1 MEQME
6 QVGFYWVG
14 LIFWLL
20 IGIALLLLVW
30 GLWKKSWI
38 VLLVSGIALLLP
50 SLYFGGAEN
59 WFRLLVLLPLIPFVL
74 AFYTKKTKQS

>member
-1 MEQME
+1 ME
-6 QVGFYWVG
+6 QVGFYWVS

-20 IGIALLLLVW
+20 IGVALLLFVW

-38 VLLVSGIALLLP
+38 ALLTSGIALLLP

-59 WFRLLVLLPLIPFVL
+59 WFRLLVLLPLIPFAL
-74 AFYTKKTKQS
+74 AYKHKKTKQV